1 MLSIFILYILSL
13 VLTYPTTG
21 SLYLLTAHPTP
32 GLKTKLSF
40 FLEFVFDIKL
50 TYSMLIPFAQNSAKV
65 RYFYTF
71 QTDHKPSDNV
81 TIQRHYIVTKFPML
95 YISYFAHLF
104 CSWKLV
110 FLNLPHLFLSSLH
123 PAPLW
128 QPPVCSLSITLFL
141 FYICSFVLFF

>member
-1 MLSIFILYILSL
+1 
-13 VLTYPTTG
+13 
-21 SLYLLTAHPTP
+21 
-32 GLKTKLSF
+32 
-40 FLEFVFDIKL
+40 
-50 TYSMLIPFAQNSAKV
+50 MLIPFAQNSAKV

-141 FYICSFVLFF
+141 FYIYSFVLLFQISHMSEINKVFVSVILLSTIPSKSIHVVANGKISFFLMAE